1 MQFSTVQF
9 SSVYFSEKQCS
20 SYELFFSSVQFLVV
34 QFGTVIFAHPYLHQG
49 AYVVLVKIFGANVGD
64 TNLITNGEEERP

>member
-1 MQFSTVQF
+1 
-9 SSVYFSEKQCS
+9 
-20 SYELFFSSVQFLVV
+20 VQFLVV